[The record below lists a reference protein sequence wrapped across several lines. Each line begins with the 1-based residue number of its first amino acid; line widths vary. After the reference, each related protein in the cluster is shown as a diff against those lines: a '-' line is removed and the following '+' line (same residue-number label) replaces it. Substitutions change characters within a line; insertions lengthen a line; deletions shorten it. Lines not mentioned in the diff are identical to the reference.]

1 MARSQNNTYAGAAM
15 SVNSRSTFITKTYM
29 HLLGA
34 VLGLIAVEYVLLSNE
49 QAREFG
55 ESMMGKWMYV
65 LGAYLIVSWAA
76 TYVVQQVESKALQY
90 VALAAYVVIEAVIL
104 LPLLLVAQWK
114 VGGGSNLIFDA
125 AMITLSGF
133 FALTAVVFL
142 TRKDFSFLRGIIM
155 FVGIIGLL
163 LIVASF
169 FMNFNL
175 GVWFSV
181 LMIVLAGAMIL
192 YDTSNIIRHYPE
204 DKYVGASLSLFASL
218 AMLFWYVLRLVISL
232 TGDD

>member
-1 MARSQNNTYAGAAM
+1 MARLQNNTYAGAAM

-76 TYVVQQVESKALQY
+76 TYIVQQVESKALQY
-90 VALAAYVVIEAVIL
+90 LALAAYVVIEAVIL

-114 VGGGSNLIFDA
+114 AGGGSNLI
-125 AMITLSGF
+125 LP
-133 FALTAVVFL
+133 
-142 TRKDFSFLRGIIM
+142 LRR
-155 FVGIIGLL
+155 LL
-163 LIVASF
+163 
-169 FMNFNL
+169 
-175 GVWFSV
+175 
-181 LMIVLAGAMIL
+181 
-192 YDTSNIIRHYPE
+192 
-204 DKYVGASLSLFASL
+204 
-218 AMLFWYVLRLVISL
+218 
-232 TGDD
+232 